1 MATNQM
7 ATDERTNSRAKT
19 TTIKGDNHMN
29 AYTDSQTAVA
39 ADSKES
45 KMKITGAKLVRWT
58 GLSTI
63 VAGIIF
69 AAIQPIHPADVV
81 GSVNTSAWAIITGLK
96 TAMCLLLLLG
106 ITGLYARQ
114 VNKAG
119 WLGLAGFL
127 LFSLSWAIQTAF
139 VFTESFILPPMASLA
154 PKFVDGI
161 LGISYGRASEVDL
174 GATPAIYQLVVGGGY
189 MLGGLIF
196 GIAIVRAGVLPRWAG
211 GLLAATAALTP
222 LAGLFPHN
230 IQRLAAMPMGLALAV
245 LGYALLTER
254 RAQASE
260 EQASEP
266 VPGKASPATPQLS
279 QPAAR

>member
-1 MATNQM
+1 
-7 ATDERTNSRAKT
+7 
-19 TTIKGDNHMN
+19 
-29 AYTDSQTAVA
+29 
-39 ADSKES
+39 
-45 KMKITGAKLVRWT
+45 MKITGSNLIRWT

-63 VAGIIF
+63 VAGVIF

-106 ITGLYARQ
+106 IVGLYARN

-139 VFTESFILPPMASLA
+139 VFAESFILPPMASLA

-174 GATPAIYQLVVGGGY
+174 GAAPAIYQLVVGGGY
-189 MLGGLIF
+189 MLGGLLF
-196 GIAIVRAGVLPRWAG
+196 GIAIFRAGILPRWAA

-222 LAGLFPHN
+222 LAALFPHN
-230 IQRLAAMPMGLALAV
+230 IQRLAAMPMGLALAC
-245 LGYALLTER
+245 LGYALWSER

-266 VPGKASPATPQLS
+266 VPGKVSPQLS
-279 QPAAR
+279 QTATR

>member
-1 MATNQM
+1 MNRMNTN
-7 ATDERTNSRAKT
+7 R
-19 TTIKGDNHMN
+19 
-29 AYTDSQTAVA
+29 QTAGM
-39 ADSKES
+39 ADTKGS
-45 KMKITGAKLVRWT
+45 KMKITGSNLIRWT
-58 GLSTI
+58 GISTI
-63 VAGIIF
+63 VAGVIF

-81 GSVNTSAWAIITGLK
+81 GSVNTNAWAIITGLK

-106 ITGLYARQ
+106 IVGLYARN

-127 LFSLSWAIQTAF
+127 IFSLSWAIQTAF

-174 GATPAIYQLVVGGGY
+174 GAAPAIYQLVVGGGY
-189 MLGGLIF
+189 MLGGLLF
-196 GIAIVRAGVLPRWAG
+196 GIAILRAGILPRWAA
-211 GLLAATAALTP
+211 GLLAGTAALTP
-222 LAGLFPHN
+222 LAALFPHN
-230 IQRLAAMPMGLALAV
+230 IQRLAAMPMGLALAC
-245 LGYALLTER
+245 LGYALWSER

-266 VPGKASPATPQLS
+266 VPGKVSPQLS
-279 QPAAR
+279 QTATR